1 MNGTFVKSTPGAER
15 LDQFLSKQAP
25 DYSRSFFLHHIRSE
39 GALVNSIKITK
50 SSYIIKPGD
59 TVEVDFTPATTSL
72 EANSNIHL
80 DIIYEDEDTILI
92 NKQRGQIVHP
102 GSGET
107 SKTESI
113 VNALLARDDF
123 YRVGHAETNPDIQLR
138 PGIVHRLDKDT
149 TGVLLVAKHDL
160 ALSFY
165 SKQFENRT
173 VGKKY
178 LAIVHG
184 VPEAEHGIVDAPLA
198 RSLHDRKKM
207 SITPQGKHAKTE
219 FRTLG
224 SHKGKTLL
232 DITLHTGRTHQ
243 IRVHLA
249 SIKLPIVGDSTY
261 GVETQEASGQAL
273 HSSSLSFILY
283 SSKKRIA
290 ATAGIPESFQEILE
304 NTGLID
310 VLPENLRYNHSK
322 ESLS

>member
-1 MNGTFVKSTPGAER
+1 MEGVFIKSTPGAER

-25 DYSRSFFLHHIRSE
+25 EYSRSFFLHHIRSE
-39 GALVNSIKITK
+39 GADVNGTKITK
-50 SSYIIKPGD
+50 ASFIIKTGD
-59 TVEVDFTPATTSL
+59 TVQVQFTPATSTL
-72 EANSNIHL
+72 EANDSISL
-80 DIIYEDEDTILI
+80 DIIYEDENTIII

-102 GSGET
+102 GSGEL
-107 SKTESI
+107 SKKESI

-123 YRVGHAETNPDIQLR
+123 YRIGHIESDATVQLR

-165 SKQFENRT
+165 SKQFEHRT

-178 LAIVHG
+178 LAVVHG
-184 VPEAEHGIVDAPLA
+184 IPEAEHGIVDAPLA

-207 SITPQGKHAKTE
+207 SITPQGKAAKTE

-224 SHKGKTLL
+224 SHKGKSLL

-249 SIKLPIVGDSTY
+249 SIKLPILGDSTY
-261 GVETQEASGQAL
+261 GVETAYTTGQAL
-273 HSSSLSFILY
+273 HSSSLSFQLY
-283 SSKKRIA
+283 GTEQRMIA
-290 ATAGIPESFQEILE
+290 IAGIPESLKEVLE

-310 VLPENLRYNHSK
+310 VLPENLRYNHCK
-322 ESLS
+322 E